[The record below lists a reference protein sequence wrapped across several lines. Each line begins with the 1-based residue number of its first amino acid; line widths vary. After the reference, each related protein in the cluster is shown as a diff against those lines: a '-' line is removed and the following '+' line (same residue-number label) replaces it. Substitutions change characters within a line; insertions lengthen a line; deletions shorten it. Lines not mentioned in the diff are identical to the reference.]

1 MYEFRYKD
9 EYYVEL
15 VKEYWKNYENDFY
28 ELCITYPYDEN
39 HKPIEV
45 SNPREE
51 LGFTV
56 IPKDREIY
64 PNITF
69 SVKKIDHADISYV
82 RVYINFVRGVFWEDM
97 KNDEDE
103 WLDAYET
110 VLELN
115 NLIRQLFPGYTI
127 LDDEEIASH
136 V

>member
-1 MYEFRYKD
+1 M
-9 EYYVEL
+9 
-15 VKEYWKNYENDFY
+15 
-28 ELCITYPYDEN
+28 
-39 HKPIEV
+39 
-45 SNPREE
+45 
-51 LGFTV
+51 
-56 IPKDREIY
+56 
-64 PNITF
+64 
-69 SVKKIDHADISYV
+69 KKIDHADISYV

-97 KNDEDE
+97 KNEEDE